1 MLARPES
8 SRQKKRH
15 ALRWICEPSAS
26 LFRVWTADRHPE
38 RSANRPSYLQ
48 LRRGRF
54 YACKSHRGAYRRSHL
69 TMAKPKRPEKAN
81 EFVVRAKTGDRA
93 AQNGLL
99 EYGAKF
105 LRWYATQ
112 PKLRAPTR
120 PSDVGANATLNMVKF
135 FQNFQEFDGETIDK
149 FEAWLVAIVTNEAT
163 GSVRQKLRRKTKAPA
178 LAIEE
183 EIAGEQNQHTQ
194 KSPSANMGR
203 REDYEDMYIA
213 ISNLPKSQSDAVY
226 LKVVEG
232 QSVPDIADQLGK
244 TKTAVEG
251 LIQRGIEGVRKQ
263 LAPQSNG
270 AARKMTSVERQT
282 IRTALS
288 DYLQKLD
295 IGEDV
300 SIEAFVASRAPRN
313 ESLRLL
319 LEWARRIR
327 KVGGKS
333 GVGGSD

>member
-1 MLARPES
+1 
-8 SRQKKRH
+8 
-15 ALRWICEPSAS
+15 
-26 LFRVWTADRHPE
+26 
-38 RSANRPSYLQ
+38 
-48 LRRGRF
+48 
-54 YACKSHRGAYRRSHL
+54 
-69 TMAKPKRPEKAN
+69 MAKPKRPENAN
-81 EFVVRAKTGDRA
+81 ELVARAKTGDRTA
-93 AQNGLL
+93 RDELL
-99 EYGAKF
+99 AYGAKF
-105 LRWYATQ
+105 LHWYATQ

-120 PSDVGANATLNMVKF
+120 PSDVGGNATLNMVKS
-135 FQNFQEFDGETIDK
+135 FQDFEGVTIAS
-149 FEAWLVAIVTNEAT
+149 FEGWLVTIVTNEAM
-163 GSVRQKLRRKTKAPA
+163 GSVRQKVRRKTKAPA

-194 KSPSANMGR
+194 KSPSAKMGR
-203 REDYEDMYIA
+203 REDYEELYIA
-213 ISNLPKSQSDAVY
+213 ISYLPKTQREAVY

-244 TKTAVEG
+244 TQTAVEG

-263 LAPQSNG
+263 LAPGSNG
-270 AARKMTSVERQT
+270 VARRMTSAERQL

-295 IGEDV
+295 MGEDV
-300 SIEAFVASRAPRN
+300 DIEVFVASRAPEN

-333 GVGGSD
+333 GVGGSES